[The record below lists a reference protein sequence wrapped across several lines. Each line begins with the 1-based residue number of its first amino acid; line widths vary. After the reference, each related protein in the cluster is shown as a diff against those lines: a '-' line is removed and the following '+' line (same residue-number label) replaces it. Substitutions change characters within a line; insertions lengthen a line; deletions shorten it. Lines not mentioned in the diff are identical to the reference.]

1 MTGKEVAEEL
11 GEPYRHGYGYVR
23 IRCYNS
29 SFHKHDDRD
38 PSLVIYDG
46 NRGFYCYGCGA
57 NGSHEWLFKQFGQDR
72 KISYGSERSEK
83 IYTKYNFDNVKVGHL
98 RGEYLEQLQAKGFS
112 KEKLARYNWGIYL
125 NNIPNVYGNGVLI
138 PYYWQ
143 GEIVGARLRL
153 LDGPIRF
160 KSLPGAESFPYLF
173 DNIKNDFVF
182 VCEGESDTITLDM
195 LGFKSIGIPGATNTT
210 SIRKLVNAASLYGTT
225 LCVVPDN
232 DNAGRDFYERV
243 KRLGDEYNVD
253 VRMLQVPVGKD
264 VNEWFNLVGEERV
277 NQYLKEHKYEQ
288 NGSVPKDSTRGGQ
301 TDFRLV

>member
-11 GEPYRHGYGYVR
+11 GEPHRHGYGYVR

-29 SFHKHDDRD
+29 SFHKHDDID

-46 NRGFYCYGCGA
+46 NRGFYCYGCGV

-72 KISYGSERSEK
+72 KISYSGERIEK
-83 IYTKYNFDNVKVGHL
+83 IYTKYNFDNVKVGQL
-98 RGEYLEQLQAKGFS
+98 KGKYLEQLQAKGFS
-112 KEKLARYNWGIYL
+112 KEKLSRYNWGIYL

-173 DNIKNDFVF
+173 DNVKEKFVF
-182 VCEGESDTITLDM
+182 VCEGESDTVTLDM
-195 LGFKSIGIPGATNTT
+195 NGYPAIGIPGATNTS
-210 SIRKLVNAASLYGTT
+210 SIKKLVDAAKLYGTT

-232 DNAGRDFYERV
+232 DRAGNDFADRV
-243 KRLGDEYNVD
+243 KKFCDEQSVQY
-253 VRMLQVPVGKD
+253 RCLKVPTGKD
-264 VNEWFNLVGEERV
+264 VNEWYNLVSI
-277 NQYLKEHKYEQ
+277 KEFKEYIDENLQ
-288 NGSVPKDSTRGGQ
+288 NNNTHS
-301 TDFRLV
+301 